1 MLNRQYVLT
10 KPDADKLATRLILKG
25 YATLVSIKKNDNGY
39 WLNVSW
45 KCGITAPLTI
55 QETDQLFG
63 E

>member
-1 MLNRQYVLT
+1 MLNKQYFID
-10 KPDADKLATRLILKG
+10 KWDAERTITRLLLNNHATKVSLK
-25 YATLVSIKKNDNGY
+25 KDDEGY